1 MNQNSHSTH
10 CLIVDSLSSLKL
22 DNTIHTM
29 HQLCYSNY
37 IILTL
42 LLRYHV
48 MRAEINCLK
57 NLKLVLHFLLKLMIS
72 LARLHFTR

>member
-22 DNTIHTM
+22 DNTTQLIHIL

-48 MRAEINCLK
+48 MRAGGN
-57 NLKLVLHFLLKLMIS
+57 
-72 LARLHFTR
+72 